1 MLIHLPDPRII
12 QPLDDLE
19 VVLPGEGEHEAVLAT
34 QTHAG
39 KPLDVARIE
48 MVGQFLRCLEVVN
61 RVDSV
66 DVKEDVLVVHYRRP
80 LWPRERVFT

>member
-1 MLIHLPDPRII
+1 MLLRLPHPNMM
-12 QPLDDLE
+12 QGGDDLYA
-19 VVLPGEGEHEAVLAT
+19 VTPVEGEHEAVLAT